1 MPSVNI
7 NWQSPLLLFHKLF
20 VYLHANYEPI
30 NILSMMKQE
39 ENKNQTVEQ
48 ELNDEQ
54 LDKATGGNLGKK
66 GLTTT

>member
-1 MPSVNI
+1 
-7 NWQSPLLLFHKLF
+7 
-20 VYLHANYEPI
+20 
-30 NILSMMKQE
+30 MMKQE

-54 LDKATGGNLGKK
+54 LDKATGGSIGKK

>member
-1 MPSVNI
+1 M
-7 NWQSPLLLFHKLF
+7 LFHNLF

-39 ENKNQTVEQ
+39 ENKKQTVEQ

-54 LDKATGGNLGKK
+54 LDKATGGRIGKK

>member
-1 MPSVNI
+1 
-7 NWQSPLLLFHKLF
+7 
-20 VYLHANYEPI
+20 
-30 NILSMMKQE
+30 MKQE